1 MSPCRSRRRTDGG
14 PAAGALPP
22 ARRWQTRRSE
32 RATKR
37 RVALALSAI
46 PLIAACTGP
55 AAEPGPAATPS
66 SPSTT
71 GPGSAASS
79 GAPSSGARPRV
90 VRTVAEDLDT
100 PWGIAF
106 LPDGTALVTERD
118 SGRVLLVGRG
128 TPRVVGTVRQVSDEN
143 DEAGL
148 LGVAVGPRFA
158 QDRRV
163 WLYVTSDEDNRI
175 VTTTYA
181 DGRLGPV
188 RPVLTGIPKGA
199 IHDGGRLAFGP
210 DGYLYASTGETGQR
224 ELAAD
229 LRSLGGKILRITG
242 AGDPAPGNPFPGSPV
257 WSWGHRNVQGL
268 AWVGSELWASEF
280 GADTWDELNR
290 VERGRDHGWPA
301 VEGRGGTGSQVDP
314 ALVWRTADASPS
326 GLAWAGGALWMAA
339 LRGERLWRIP
349 VRGGEAGRPEG
360 LFIGEH
366 GRMRTVA
373 RTPEGRLWVTTSNR
387 DGRGSPGAD
396 DDRILEVAP

>member
-1 MSPCRSRRRTDGG
+1 
-14 PAAGALPP
+14 
-22 ARRWQTRRSE
+22 
-32 RATKR
+32 
-37 RVALALSAI
+37 
-46 PLIAACTGP
+46 
-55 AAEPGPAATPS
+55 
-66 SPSTT
+66 
-71 GPGSAASS
+71 
-79 GAPSSGARPRV
+79 
-90 VRTVAEDLDT
+90 VAEDLDT